1 MKQILC
7 AVLAV
12 FLVTVG
18 CTAEEKKAEVKKAEL
33 SSPKDKVSYGIG
45 MNIGRNFSRQE
56 FDVNPDILAQGI
68 KDVLAGG
75 PTLMTE
81 EEAQTTLV
89 NFQQE
94 MAAKHQAKMT
104 ELAEKNKA
112 AGEAFMAENARKEGV
127 VTLPSGLQYKVLVE
141 GTGKTPG
148 QDDTVTVNYRG
159 ALIDGKEFDSSYKR
173 GEPATF
179 PLAGVIPGW
188 TEALQLMKEGS
199 KWQLFIPSA
208 LAYGEGG
215 AGPDITPNSSL
226 IFEVELI
233 SIQPKESAEKP

>member
-1 MKQILC
+1 MKRILC
-7 AVLAV
+7 VFLAV
-12 FLVTVG
+12 FLATIG
-18 CTAEEKKAEVKKAEL
+18 CSAEEKKAEVKKAEL

-68 KDVLAGG
+68 KDVISGG

-81 EEAQTTLV
+81 EEAQTTLM

-104 ELAEKNKA
+104 ELAEKNKT
-112 AGEAFMAENARKEGV
+112 AGEAFMAENAGKEGV

-141 GTGKTPG
+141 GTGKIPG
-148 QDDTVTVNYRG
+148 EDDMVTVNYKG
-159 ALIDGKEFDSSYKR
+159 TLLDGKEFDSSFKR

-179 PLAGVIPGW
+179 PVRGVIPGW

-199 KWQLFIPSA
+199 KWQIFIPPA
-208 LAYGEGG
+208 LAYGERS
-215 AGPDITPNSSL
+215 AGPDITPNSCL

-233 SIQPKESAEKP
+233 SILPKENEKKP